1 LQVRRALVA
10 AGRALLRLCRAG
22 LHPTGCVRSGRGGM
36 TDLGT
41 VPAFRKGVKFRFDE
55 VRSRWI
61 VLAPEKL
68 LLPDEIAT
76 EILKLVD
83 GVRSIEGIV
92 GDLAAR
98 FDAPRDVISADVVQ
112 ALQDLSARGAIQL

>member
-1 LQVRRALVA
+1 
-10 AGRALLRLCRAG
+10 
-22 LHPTGCVRSGRGGM
+22 M
-36 TDLGT
+36 TDLDT

-68 LLPDEIAT
+68 LLPDEVAT

-83 GVRSIEGIV
+83 GVRSIDGIV
-92 GDLAAR
+92 GDLATR

>member
-1 LQVRRALVA
+1 MT
-10 AGRALLRLCRAG
+10 G
-22 LHPTGCVRSGRGGM
+22 LS
-36 TDLGT
+36 T
-41 VPAFRKGVKFRFDE
+41 VPAFRRGVKFRFDE

-83 GVRSIEGIV
+83 GARSIDAIV
-92 GDLAAR
+92 DALATR
-98 FDAPRDVISADVVQ
+98 FDAPRAVICGDVVQ
-112 ALQDLSARGAIQL
+112 ALQHLSTRGAIQL

>member
-1 LQVRRALVA
+1 
-10 AGRALLRLCRAG
+10 
-22 LHPTGCVRSGRGGM
+22 M

-68 LLPDEIAT
+68 LLPDDVAT

-83 GVRSIEGIV
+83 GARSIDAIV
-92 GDLAAR
+92 GNLATR
-98 FDAPRDVISADVVQ
+98 FDAPRDIISGDVVQ